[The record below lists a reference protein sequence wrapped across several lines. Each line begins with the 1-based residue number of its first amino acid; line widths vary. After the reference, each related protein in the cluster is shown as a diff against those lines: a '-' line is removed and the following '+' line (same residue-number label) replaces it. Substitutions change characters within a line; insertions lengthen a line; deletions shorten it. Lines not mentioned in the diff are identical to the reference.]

1 MAPIPQ
7 SGGQNKHHPVSDPLQ
22 LPNFTTSLSLSSS
35 SSAMDDLPLQKVTI
49 SGPTLSSLINRF
61 ASSPSNTQG
70 LLFGKFSLH
79 TSSLSDESPSPSLS
93 PSSLIATITGFISS
107 GNSSGNSSGDLAS
120 LLRRTHHRHVIGW
133 FSGRRR
139 SPLRPSLHEFAVSQ
153 SLSSES
159 PRVFLLLTT
168 PFNDTQSLIHT
179 HEYRVYHFVRLENSF
194 ETTPLDVVNIGPAF
208 RGQYGA
214 FSPNS
219 ELPCLPCNF
228 QGGSPMKED
237 EKEREN
243 MNLKEMKRVAKDQK
257 DLEAYAAAGYELG
270 SLSRLVGSDAVSY
283 VSGVEELYEKMLA
296 KLDCLATQVEGS
308 SSKVLEMEIHNMKL
322 RHKVAGLE

>member
-1 MAPIPQ
+1 
-7 SGGQNKHHPVSDPLQ
+7 
-22 LPNFTTSLSLSSS
+22 
-35 SSAMDDLPLQKVTI
+35 MDDLPLQKVTI

-228 QGGSPMKED
+228 Q
-237 EKEREN
+237 
-243 MNLKEMKRVAKDQK
+243 
-257 DLEAYAAAGYELG
+257 
-270 SLSRLVGSDAVSY
+270 DAVSY

-308 SSKVLEMEIHNMKL
+308 SSKVLEMITDTLLRGIVSANIALHYWAVMETFYFKL
-322 RHKVAGLE
+322 

>member
-1 MAPIPQ
+1 MAPISP
-7 SGGQNKHHPVSDPLQ
+7 SGGENKSAPPSNL
-22 LPNFTTSLSLSSS
+22 TSLSLSSPPS
-35 SSAMDDLPLQKVTI
+35 SSAMEDLPLLKVSI

-61 ASSPSNTQG
+61 ASASSNTEG

-79 TSSLSDESPSPSLS
+79 TPSLTDDDSPSPSPH
-93 PSSLIATITGFISS
+93 PSSLIATVTGFISS
-107 GNSSGNSSGDLAS
+107 GNSPGDLDS
-120 LLRRTHHRHVIGW
+120 LLRRNHHRHVIGW

-153 SLSSES
+153 SLSSADS
-159 PRVFLLLTT
+159 PRIFLLLTT
-168 PFNDTQSLIHT
+168 PFHDSQSLIHT
-179 HEYRVYHFVRLENSF
+179 HEYRVYHFVKSGNCF
-194 ETTPLDVVNIGPAF
+194 EATPLDVVNIGPAF
-208 RGQYGA
+208 RGQYSA

-219 ELPCLPCNF
+219 ELPCLPYEF

-243 MNLKEMKRVAKDQK
+243 MNLREMKRVAKDQK
-257 DLEAYAAAGYELG
+257 DLEAYAAGYELG

-283 VSGVEELYEKMLA
+283 VGGVEELYEKMLA
-296 KLDCLATQVEGS
+296 KLDCLANQVEGS

-322 RHKVAGLE
+322 RHRVAGLE

>member
-1 MAPIPQ
+1 MAPIPRP
-7 SGGQNKHHPVSDPLQ
+7 GGENKHHPVSDPLP

-35 SSAMDDLPLQKVTI
+35 SSSSSAMDDLPLLKVTI

-79 TSSLSDESPSPSLS
+79 TSSLSDDSPSPSPS

-107 GNSSGNSSGDLAS
+107 GNSSDDLSS

-153 SLSSES
+153 SISSES

-168 PFNDTQSLIHT
+168 PFNDPQLLIHT
-179 HEYRVYHFVRLENSF
+179 HEYRVYHFNRLENSF

-219 ELPCLPCNF
+219 ELPFLPCNF
-228 QGGSPMKED
+228 QGGSPMKD
-237 EKEREN
+237 DEN

-296 KLDCLATQVEGS
+296 RLDCLAAQVEGS

-322 RHKVAGLE
+322 RHRVAGLE